1 MRAIWKGSIS
11 FGLVNIPIALYPA
24 TRKEEL
30 SFRLLRRSDLSPVN
44 YKRVAE
50 KDGKE
55 VPWDEIVK
63 GYEYE
68 KGKYVVL
75 KNEDFQRVDLE
86 ATQTVDIQDF
96 VDQEE
101 IDPIFFYKPYYLEPQ
116 KGGDKAY
123 VLLRDAL
130 AESKKVGIAKVVI
143 KTRQYLAGVKAED
156 GVLVLELMHFAEEL
170 ADSDKL
176 HVPKKIEP
184 GKREI
189 NMAKALIDSMS
200 SKWDPEKYRDDYRE
214 ALMEVIEEKVEA
226 GGKEIEAK
234 PKPKR
239 QPTKVIDLVSVLQKS
254 LEQTGAKTR
263 STTPKIDNSM
273 KKIFLA
279 TIAFIFM
286 ASLIKAEPLSPA
298 EVKNLLAR
306 IRQERA
312 AAPQVQA
319 DFQEEKTMRLMNKP
333 IVSSGKV
340 SFQMPNKF
348 RREVKGSSPSV
359 TVSDGQQLWIYYPN
373 FKSAERYSLGKRS
386 PLDSVIAAINTAL
399 NLENVEGSFHI
410 AATKIDPPK
419 AGYELDLTPRSPSM
433 KRMFQKLKVQIND
446 DLLLQH
452 TEMLQPNGDRVV
464 TVYSNQ
470 TRVPIPA
477 STFEFTPPARTE
489 VSSPLGR

>member
-1 MRAIWKGSIS
+1 M
-11 FGLVNIPIALYPA
+11 
-24 TRKEEL
+24 
-30 SFRLLRRSDLSPVN
+30 LRRSDLSPVN

-96 VDQEE
+96 VDQED
-101 IDPIFFYKPYYLEPQ
+101 IDPMFFYKPYYLEPQ

-130 AESKKVGIAKVVI
+130 EESKKVGIAKVVI

-200 SKWDPEKYRDDYRE
+200 SKWNPEKYRDDYRE

-226 GGKEIEAK
+226 GGKEIEEK
-234 PKPKR
+234 PKKAPK
-239 QPTKVIDLVSVLQKS
+239 PTKVIDLVSVLQKS
-254 LEQTGAKTR
+254 LEQTGAKR
-263 STTPKIDNSM
+263 KASAKSRRKQKQPA
-273 KKIFLA
+273 KK
-279 TIAFIFM
+279 
-286 ASLIKAEPLSPA
+286 
-298 EVKNLLAR
+298 
-306 IRQERA
+306 A
-312 AAPQVQA
+312 A
-319 DFQEEKTMRLMNKP
+319 
-333 IVSSGKV
+333 
-340 SFQMPNKF
+340 
-348 RREVKGSSPSV
+348 
-359 TVSDGQQLWIYYPN
+359 
-373 FKSAERYSLGKRS
+373 
-386 PLDSVIAAINTAL
+386 
-399 NLENVEGSFHI
+399 
-410 AATKIDPPK
+410 
-419 AGYELDLTPRSPSM
+419 
-433 KRMFQKLKVQIND
+433 
-446 DLLLQH
+446 
-452 TEMLQPNGDRVV
+452 
-464 TVYSNQ
+464 
-470 TRVPIPA
+470 
-477 STFEFTPPARTE
+477 
-489 VSSPLGR
+489 